1 MLDGLM
7 HDLRL
12 AWRGLVRARAFSVA
26 AVLTLAIGIAGT
38 TLMFTLL
45 QGVLLRPLPVH
56 DQASLIVAWKE
67 IPSSAFTQYPFG
79 DTEIDRV
86 AEASRLLA
94 DAAGVTRHGAGRA
107 VTIEDGV
114 SSWVNGTLVTG
125 GFFEVLGVEPVLG
138 RALTRADDVE
148 GAERVLVISHG
159 LWQRRYGGRRDVI
172 GHRLTLDELRFTIVG
187 VMPPDLDYP
196 RGVEVWRTTRSEP
209 TIGPSGDAARREVN
223 LIARLRPG
231 VTVPQAASELTT
243 LTQQWEATLPPRG
256 LRGFTPIVRTF
267 EEMVVG
273 DVRVAMLALFGAV
286 GLVLVIA
293 SANVANLL
301 LLRGEARRAEMA
313 VRAAVGAGRGRL
325 ARQLFAEGLLLAVGA
340 GAVGLIVTWWSLP
353 ALLAFIPDGLPR
365 VDAIRV
371 DPTVV
376 AFTLAVAIV
385 AASLA
390 GLAPAL
396 SSTRADLV
404 TYLRSGSRG
413 VTGGTARR
421 SRRALVVAQVALAVT
436 VVAVAGLLTR
446 SLLRLQAVDMGLS
459 ADRLVFVDLALPEAK
474 MADSVRHGAFLDAVI
489 AELEA
494 APAIDGATPVNL
506 PPFAG
511 PVGWDLPRFTAEGQ
525 SPERAVA
532 NPSLNLES
540 VHPNYFDTFQVALV
554 RGRAFTEAD
563 LEGALN
569 VAIVSDE
576 VAAGTWPGEDPI
588 GKRLKMG
595 GPDAPALWRTV
606 VGVAASTRYRELTTP
621 RATLY
626 LPAAQ
631 FQMTASRLAL
641 RTTASLDLVA
651 SLARDRV
658 RAIDSDALVVRVTT
672 FAELLD
678 RPLARPRFN
687 AFLIGLFATAALM
700 LAAIGLYAVMAA
712 YVRQRDQELGIRVA
726 LGATAA
732 DVRQLVL
739 NEAMRLAGLG
749 AVLGLAGALAAS
761 RLVRGL
767 LFEASPL
774 DPTTLGGAALLLVL
788 TSALACYLPMRR
800 ATRVDAVTML
810 RSE

>member
-1 MLDGLM
+1 
-7 HDLRL
+7 
-12 AWRGLVRARAFSVA
+12 
-26 AVLTLAIGIAGT
+26 
-38 TLMFTLL
+38 MFTLIE
-45 QGVLLRPLPVH
+45 GVLLRPLPVR

-67 IPSSAFTQYPFG
+67 LPSSAFTQYPFG
-79 DTEIDRV
+79 DTEIDRI
-86 AEASRLLA
+86 AEAGRLLT
-94 DAAGVTRHGAGRA
+94 DVAGVTRHGASRT
-107 VTIEDGV
+107 VTVDNGV

-125 GFFEVLGVEPVLG
+125 GFFEVLGVEPILG

-148 GAERVLVISHG
+148 GVERVLVISHG

-172 GHRLTLDELRFTIVG
+172 GRRLTLDELSFTIVG

-209 TIGPSGDAARREVN
+209 TTGPFGDAARREVN
-223 LIARLRPG
+223 LIARLRRG
-231 VTVPQAASELTT
+231 ITISQAASELTT
-243 LTQQWEATLPPRG
+243 LTRQWQATLPPSVPRG
-256 LRGFTPIVRTF
+256 LTPVVRTF

-325 ARQLFAEGLLLAVGA
+325 ARQLLAEGLVLAVGA
-340 GAVGLIVTWWSLP
+340 GALGVVVTWWSLP
-353 ALLAFIPDGLPR
+353 ALVAFVPGGLPR

-371 DPTVV
+371 DPMVV
-376 AFTLAVAIV
+376 MFAIAVAIV

-396 SSTRADLV
+396 SSAHADLV
-404 TYLRSGSRG
+404 TCLRGGSRG
-413 VTGGTARR
+413 VTGGAARHG
-421 SRRALVVAQVALAVT
+421 RRALVVAQVALAVT

-446 SLLRLQAVDMGLS
+446 SFLRLQAVDLGLA
-459 ADRLVFVDLALPEAK
+459 ADRLVFVDVALPEAK
-474 MADSVRHGAFLDAVI
+474 VADPVRHSAFLDAAI

-494 APAIDGATPVNL
+494 APAIDGATPVNMA
-506 PPFAG
+506 PFAG
-511 PVGWDLPRFTAEGQ
+511 PVGWDLPRFTADGQ
-525 SPERAVA
+525 SPERAAA

-563 LEGALN
+563 REGTLD
-569 VAIVSDE
+569 VAIVSEDL
-576 VAAGTWPGEDPI
+576 AARTWPREDPI
-588 GKRLKMG
+588 GRRLKMG
-595 GPDAPALWRTV
+595 GPDSRAGWRTV
-606 VGVAASTRYRELTTP
+606 VGVASSTRYRELTTP
-621 RATLY
+621 RPTLY

-631 FQMTASRLAL
+631 FRMTAQRLAL

-651 SLARDRV
+651 ALARDRV
-658 RAIDSDALVVRVTT
+658 RAIDSDAQVVHVTT
-672 FAELLD
+672 FAQLLD

-687 AFLIGLFATAALM
+687 VFLIGLFATAALV

-712 YVRQRDQELGIRVA
+712 YVRQRDRELGIRVA

-732 DVRQLVL
+732 DVRRLVL
-739 NEAMRLAGLG
+739 NEGMWLAGLG
-749 AVLGLAGALAAS
+749 AGLGLAGALAAS

-774 DPTTLGGAALLLVL
+774 DPTTLAGAALLLVL
-788 TSALACYLPMRR
+788 TSALACYMPVRR